1 MFADDRYA
9 ASLYARLDAL
19 SAGGEE
25 EEAALVSSVAFP
37 LENADFAAAA
47 FARGNAPVEERLA
60 NQAPMPPIYGRW
72 ANPTTDAL
80 EARLAHL
87 EGAEAALVTASGMAA
102 ISGTCLTFLA
112 AGDHVVAPRSLYAE
126 TARLFRERLPRLG
139 ITTTFIDDVTP
150 ASYAAAITDQTRA
163 LYLET
168 PSNPLLRVTDVAAV
182 VAIAKER
189 NLLTFADGTFATP
202 FAQSLVA
209 AGVDVTLHSLTKGL
223 GGHGDAIG
231 GVCLGARKLLL
242 PLRDTV
248 TKGLGSVLAP
258 DAAQRILRGLRTFP
272 LRQFRANLTA
282 ARIARLLAARDDV
295 RVHHPS
301 LPTHP
306 DHSIAARTMHAFGTV
321 VSFEILDAGEGAR
334 ARGRIFLDA
343 LQVFTRAVSLGD
355 TASLA
360 IHPASTTHA
369 SMPAADRLRAGIG
382 DGLVRL
388 SIGLESAESLGADLT
403 QALEK
408 ARLPARF

>member
-1 MFADDRYA
+1 MFADDAYA

-19 SAGGEE
+19 SGGEGGEE
-25 EEAALVSSVAFP
+25 GAALVSSVAFP
-37 LENADFAAAA
+37 FENADFAAAA
-47 FARGNAPVEERLA
+47 FARGNAPLAERLA
-60 NQAPMPPIYGRW
+60 NHAPMPPIYGRW

-80 EARLAHL
+80 EAQLARL

-102 ISGTCLTFLA
+102 ISGTFLTFLA

-126 TARLFRERLPRLG
+126 TARLLRERLPRLG
-139 ITTTFIDDVTP
+139 ITTTFIDDASP
-150 ASYAAAITDQTRA
+150 AGYAAAITARTRA
-163 LYLET
+163 LYVET
-168 PSNPLLRVTDVAAV
+168 PSNPLLRVTDVPAV
-182 VAIAKER
+182 VALAKAR

-231 GVCLGARKLLL
+231 GVCLGARKVLL
-242 PLRDTV
+242 PLRETV

-258 DAAQRILRGLRTFP
+258 DAALRILRGLRTFP

-282 ARIARLLAARDDV
+282 ARLAQLLAARGDL

-301 LPTHP
+301 LATHP
-306 DHSIAARTMHAFGTV
+306 DHAVARRTMHAFGTV
-321 VSFEILDAGEGAR
+321 LSFELVGDDAR
-334 ARGRIFLDA
+334 ARGRAFLDA
-343 LQVFTRAVSLGD
+343 LQIFTRAVSLGD

-369 SMPAADRLRAGIG
+369 SMPADDRERAGIG
-382 DGLVRL
+382 EGLVRL
-388 SIGLESAESLGADLT
+388 SVGLESADALANDLT

-408 ARLPARF
+408 ANLSLLR